1 MSINKANQ
9 VKLALGIIGMT
20 CFAALAPAAS
30 AKTIQPSPVWGDIL
44 SQAKLNL
51 DSSIQKSPESV
62 GSFSLEKLSASAR
75 GKKYAATNYV
85 CDLY

>member
-9 VKLALGIIGMT
+9 VKLALGII
-20 CFAALAPAAS
+20 
-30 AKTIQPSPVWGDIL
+30 IQPSPVWGDIL

-62 GSFSLEKLSASAR
+62 GSFSLEKLSAPAL
-75 GKKYAATNYV
+75 GKTYAAGNGSWIRG
-85 CDLY
+85 CEI

>member
-9 VKLALGIIGMT
+9 VKLPLGII
-20 CFAALAPAAS
+20 
-30 AKTIQPSPVWGDIL
+30 IQPSPGWGDIL

-51 DSSIQKSPESV
+51 DSPIQQWQESA

-85 CDLY
+85 CDLD